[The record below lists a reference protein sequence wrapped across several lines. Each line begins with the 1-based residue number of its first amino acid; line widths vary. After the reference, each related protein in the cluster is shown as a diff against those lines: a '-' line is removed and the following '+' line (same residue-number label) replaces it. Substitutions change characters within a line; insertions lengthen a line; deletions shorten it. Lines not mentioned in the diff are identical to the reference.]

1 MNISF
6 ASEKDKLS
14 VIRSI
19 QRNQTDYITTQQ
31 AKDDID
37 NNRLIICKNDK
48 AKVVGIIS
56 VELKEDRG
64 YIAIRRGMVTN
75 KLNRGKGIM
84 SKLVDFIC
92 QQSWGYPLGA
102 TPWIDNT
109 PMIKILERNNFV
121 RKYTFN
127 TVWTYYERD

>member
-19 QRNQTDYITTQQ
+19 QRNQTDYMTTQQ
-31 AKDDID
+31 AKDDIA
-37 NNRLIICKNDK
+37 NGRLIVCKNDK

-92 QQSWGYPLGA
+92 QQSWEYPLGV

-109 PMIKILERNNFV
+109 PMIKVLERNGFT
-121 RKYTFN
+121 KHYTFN
-127 TVWTYYERD
+127 EVWVYYERS